1 MFLRLLA
8 LNELTTTES
17 NGWYLYEGEYYA
29 KRTACRYSYSCQFD
43 NGTTILE
50 GKTYWFKCIEI
61 N

>member
-29 KRTACRYSYSCQFD
+29 KRTAHSYSSSYQFD
-43 NGTTILE
+43 NGTTIVE
-50 GKTYWFKCIEI
+50 GKTY
-61 N
+61 

>member
-29 KRTACRYSYSCQFD
+29 KRTACPYSSSYQFD
-43 NGTTILE
+43 NGTTIVE
-50 GKTYWFKCIEI
+50 GKTY
-61 N
+61 